1 MSYVCWGLEYALQL
15 QKAATEREL
24 LDDTMT
30 NVSLN
35 MPLPTVQRFPSQTI
49 TDQYSDDDLL
59 NADTGGVFSQF
70 TFDDG
75 VGR

>member
-1 MSYVCWGLEYALQL
+1 MSDVCWGLEYALQL

-35 MPLPTVQRFPSQTI
+35 MPLPAVQRFPSQTI
-49 TDQYSDDDLL
+49 TDQYSNDDLL
-59 NADTGGVFSQF
+59 NADTGEVFSQL